1 VAHYSSALPGV
12 SGYADPAVFKTEVS
26 AVCLQLKV
34 LLIGLWVDP
43 RLLRSV
49 SIEHIQ
55 PTDAD
60 FQIAKEAS
68 FISNLDLDTTL
79 DLLWEYIDALMF
91 LQNEPANPLAAE
103 AVKETDERV
112 ARLIL
117 NQQIMPRQSR
127 SILNLFIMSA
137 GLGKIPTESATT
149 LHLPR
154 HTLEALCALD
164 PRGPRQSS
172 DATGADLNLFPFL
185 QVSVANF
192 IC

>member
-1 VAHYSSALPGV
+1 MLATSRSIHLPPSPGGRHTLGAHQLFEFPGISKPRTSKTPQDGTTPGQLSPGPGQGSQVTPTQPSS
-12 SGYADPAVFKTEVS
+12 K
-26 AVCLQLKV
+26 QK
-34 LLIGLWVDP
+34 
-43 RLLRSV
+43 SV

-79 DLLWEYIDALMF
+79 DLLWDYIDALMF

-154 HTLEALCALD
+154 HTLEALCVLD
-164 PRGPRQSS
+164 P
-172 DATGADLNLFPFL
+172 
-185 QVSVANF
+185 
-192 IC
+192 